1 MMKRNLLIHTF
12 VALAFLFA
20 VQASAQT
27 TKWRDIHKVKKS
39 ETIFGI
45 AKTYGVTI
53 PELLNANPEMKKD
66 GYELKAG
73 DWVFVPYAKEGDVK
87 AGEKKVVASSTAKP
101 VTTTPNPSTTIPVT
115 QPVTTT
121 PTQTIAASSLP
132 KTTKPNDG
140 IIRVGV
146 MLPLHNENG
155 DGLRMIE
162 YYRGMLLALNQ
173 LNAEGI
179 KTEVSA
185 WNVPI
190 DADIRTTL
198 LKDGVQNLNIVFGP
212 LYSNMV
218 KPLGDYCRSNDIKM
232 VIPFS
237 ITGNDVAENS
247 QIFQVYQ
254 SPEELNTKA
263 VAAFMER
270 FPNHHPIFINCNDD
284 TSDKAVFTSSLRSK
298 LDAVK
303 RKYNLTNVNTP
314 QQDFAKAFSANQP
327 NVIVLNTAKS
337 PKLNAV
343 FAKLDS
349 LSKTHPGLAIS
360 MYGYNEWFMYQK
372 YDLAQ
377 FFKYSVYI
385 PTTYYYNAVADR
397 TEAFEKLYFD
407 TYGEAMKADAL
418 PRFAL
423 TGYDHAMFFI
433 KGLKQ
438 YGSQFVGTPAQAGYK
453 PLQTR
458 LNFGRV
464 GQGGYKNK
472 NFQLVHFLPNQTMEA
487 ITY

>member
-1 MMKRNLLIHTF
+1 MKKQILHYTFILL
-12 VALAFLFA
+12 ALLFA
-20 VQASAQT
+20 LQVEAQT

-45 AKTYGVTI
+45 AKEYGI
-53 PELLNANPEMKKD
+53 SIQELINANPEMKKP
-66 GYELKAG
+66 GYELKKG
-73 DWVFVPYAKEGDVK
+73 DWVFVPFSKGDDVK
-87 AGEKKVVASSTAKP
+87 VGQTNQTNQTSQTGQTSQTLQTSQTVQAKKP
-101 VTTTPNPSTTIPVT
+101 H
-115 QPVTTT
+115 
-121 PTQTIAASSLP
+121 
-132 KTTKPNDG
+132 DG
-140 IIRVGV
+140 IIRIGV

-155 DGLRMIE
+155 DGTRMIE
-162 YYRGMLLALNQ
+162 YYRGMLLAVNQ
-173 LNAEGI
+173 LSQEGV

-198 LKDGVQNLNIVFGP
+198 LKDGVSNLDIVFGP

-218 KPLGDYCRSNDIKM
+218 KPLGDFCRSNDIRM

-237 ITGNDVAENS
+237 ITGNDVAENP

-254 SPEELNTKA
+254 SPEELNGKA
-263 VAAFMER
+263 IAAFMER

-284 TSDKAVFTSSLRSK
+284 TSDKGAFTAELRK
-298 LDAVK
+298 RLDGVK

-314 QQDFAKAFSANQP
+314 QVDFAKAFSSKQP

-337 PKLNAV
+337 PKLNQV

-349 LSKTHPGLAIS
+349 LGQTHPGLAIS
-360 MYGYNEWFMYQK
+360 MYGYNEWFMYQRH
-372 YDLAQ
+372 DLAQ
-377 FFKYSVYI
+377 FFKYGVYI

-397 TEAFEKLYFD
+397 TEAFEKLYKD
-407 TYGEAMKADAL
+407 TYGEPMKADAL

-423 TGYDHAMFFI
+423 TGYDHTMFFI
-433 KGLKQ
+433 RGIRL
-438 YGSQFVGTPAQAGYK
+438 YGSQFVGTAAQAGYK

-458 LNFGRV
+458 LNFSRV
-464 GQGGYKNK
+464 GQGGYKNS

-487 ITY
+487 VTY